1 MHPQPRLKRFD
12 QRVESQVTVEL
23 FKQFDPTELI
33 KRALA
38 EDVGQGDITTA
49 ATVATGAMGR
59 ARITV
64 KEPRMILA
72 GGVLLEPVMRQAGA
86 APRVV
91 TLKPEGAELKA
102 GDVLA
107 EVGGKLAGL
116 LIGERTALNFVQLLS
131 GIATTTRAYV
141 DAVAGTHAKIIDTR
155 KTHPGLR
162 VVEKYAVRVG
172 GGHNH
177 RLGLD
182 SGVLIKENHIAA
194 AGTVTKAIEGA
205 RRIAPHTLK
214 IEIECETLAQVEEA
228 LKIGADALLLDN
240 IRKARAM
247 AGSDVLLEVSG
258 GVTLETVRAIA
269 EAGADLISIG
279 ALTHSARFLDISM
292 RIDAV

>member
-1 MHPQPRLKRFD
+1 
-12 QRVESQVTVEL
+12 VEL

-33 KRALA
+33 KRALE

-49 ATVATGAMGR
+49 ATVAPNAKGR

-72 GGVLLEPVMRQAGA
+72 GGVLIEPVMRQAGA
-86 APRVV
+86 EPRIVS
-91 TLKPEGAELKA
+91 LAPEGTELKA
-102 GDVLA
+102 GALLA
-107 EVGGKLAGL
+107 EIEGGLAGL

-131 GIATTTRAYV
+131 GIATTTRAFV

-162 VVEKYAVRVG
+162 IVEKYAVRVG

-182 SGVLIKENHIAA
+182 GGVLIKENHIAA

-205 RRIAPHTLK
+205 RRVAPHTLK

-228 LKIGADALLLDN
+228 LKADADTLLLDN
-240 IRKARAM
+240 MTLDNVRKARAM
-247 AGSDVLLEVSG
+247 AGESVQIEVSG
-258 GVTLETVRAIA
+258 GVTLDTVRAIA
-269 EAGADLISIG
+269 EAGADLISVG

-292 RIDAV
+292 RIDGVS

>member
-1 MHPQPRLKRFD
+1 M
-12 QRVESQVTVEL
+12 EL

-33 KRALA
+33 RRALA

-49 ATVATGAMGR
+49 ATVAPGAKGR

-72 GGVLLEPVMRQAGA
+72 GGILIEPVMRQAGA
-86 APRVV
+86 EPRIVS
-91 TLKPEGAELKA
+91 LKTEGADLKA

-107 EVGGKLAGL
+107 EIEGKLAGL

-131 GIATTTRAYV
+131 GIATTTRAFV
-141 DAVAGTHAKIIDTR
+141 DAVAGTRAKIIDTR

-172 GGHNH
+172 GGRNH

-194 AGTVTKAIEGA
+194 AGTVTKAIERA
-205 RRIAPHTLK
+205 RRVAPHTLK

-228 LKIGADALLLDN
+228 LKAGADAILLDNMTLDN
-240 IRKARAM
+240 IRKARAL
-247 AGSDVLLEVSG
+247 AGAKVLLEVSG
-258 GVTLETVRAIA
+258 GVSLDSVRAIA
-269 EAGADLISIG
+269 EAGVDLISVG

-292 RIDAV
+292 RIDGVS